1 MVFNLS
7 QQGLFVVLAILIGW
21 LVFIS
26 FFLFRLASHY
36 NRLLQGTSG
45 EATTLREVLEKIL
58 KSLQVSEERIN
69 ELVKRAEESEE
80 ESKTHIQKVG
90 LLRFNPFEEVGGD
103 QSFILVLLNDEND
116 GIVLTS
122 LLSRTGTRWYG
133 KTVKGGKGVE
143 HELSNEEKE
152 AIKKAEKVK

>member
-122 LLSRTGTRWYG
+122 LHSRTGTRWYG
-133 KTVKGGKGVE
+133 KTVKDGKGVE

-152 AIKKAEKVK
+152 AIKKAKEGN